1 VGQNIDVDLTTLQV
15 MLLKEPTVV
24 LGRCVPIA
32 SLHEGIPQQH
42 REVMTVQTPHVQPA
56 VLKGAVSVISHLRQ
70 DFGSLEL

>member
-1 VGQNIDVDLTTLQV
+1 VGRNIDVDLTVLQDV
-15 MLLKEPTVV
+15 LLEEPTAI

-42 REVMTVQTPHVQPA
+42 REVVMVQTPHAQPA
-56 VLKGAVSVISHLRQ
+56 VQKGVASVISHLRQ